1 MCHMFHAGLLTN
13 REIKK
18 CEQSM
23 QVKMKIRTVSA
34 L

>member
-1 MCHMFHAGLLTN
+1 MFHAGLLTN